1 MDFEIVVL
9 KFIVE
14 MFFDVYLT
22 NYSVLYYRAVA
33 FSKTWPSFKTI
44 KKNFKIV
51 NKIKIYRI
59 SALN

>member
-33 FSKTWPSFKTI
+33 FSKT
-44 KKNFKIV
+44 
-51 NKIKIYRI
+51 
-59 SALN
+59 